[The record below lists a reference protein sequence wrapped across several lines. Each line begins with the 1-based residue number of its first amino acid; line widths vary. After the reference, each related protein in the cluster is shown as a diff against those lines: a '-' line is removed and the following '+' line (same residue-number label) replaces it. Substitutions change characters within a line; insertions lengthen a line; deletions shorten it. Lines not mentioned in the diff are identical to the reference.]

1 MKNITTLFLSLFS
14 VFIFAQNF
22 EISTLRIG
30 DFKIFM
36 DKPSADKIA
45 GKSLDPKADYEVM
58 NKVNYHGETVEVLFM
73 NRYESESKPDV
84 LSLYVLKTKSSKFKT
99 KSGMGVGNTRDELL
113 KAYKDYSNFQMIS
126 YDDPENKNQKESY
139 FTLSDH
145 KAGTYLSFKML
156 NNKVVEVSVGIDEG
170 C

>member
-1 MKNITTLFLSLFS
+1 MIIS
-14 VFIFAQNF
+14 AQNF

-45 GKSLDPKADYEVM
+45 GKSLDPKADYEAM
-58 NKVNYHGETVEVLFM
+58 NKVNHHGEMVEVLFM
-73 NRYESESKPDV
+73 DRYESENKPNII
-84 LSLYVLKTKSSKFKT
+84 SLYVLKTKSPKFKT
-99 KSGMGVGNTRDELL
+99 KSGMGVGNTKDELL
-113 KAYKDYSNFQMIS
+113 KAYKDYSNFRMSS
-126 YDDPENKNQKESY
+126 YDDTENKNQKESY
-139 FTLSDH
+139 FTLSDYQ
-145 KAGTYLSFKML
+145 AGTYLSFKMM